1 MVEEEHGVGLSGL
14 GLPKSARILT
24 SDEYRKV
31 TGPGK
36 KTVSPHFLLFVSS
49 GVVGGE
55 PRLGMTVSRKVGN
68 AVVRNRIKR
77 TIREF
82 FRQNRGRLALGFE
95 CVVIPRPRAGRTSS
109 PELTKSLAK
118 LFLPYEH
125 TSLER
130 DSA

>member
-1 MVEEEHGVGLSGL
+1 MRVEEKGAWLVGQ

-24 SDEYRKV
+24 SAEYRRV

-36 KTVSPHFLLFVSS
+36 KTVSSCFLLFVINSKD
-49 GVVGGE
+49 GTE

-82 FRQNRGRLALGFE
+82 FRLNRGRLTASFE
-95 CVVIPRPRAGRTSS
+95 GVVIPRPRAGRTSS
-109 PELTKSLAK
+109 AELTKSLAK
-118 LFLPYEH
+118 LFLPY
-125 TSLER
+125 
-130 DSA
+130 AQ